1 MAKIAILV
9 GAQPHVADRLGAL
22 RAEIAALKR
31 LEADLMAE
39 VHTLGAGRHEG
50 VAFAVTVAKVP
61 GRESLDPKAAEAKLR
76 ELRELGVDGRWFSKH
91 MKATAASTRVTVSAV
106 KGE

>member
-39 VHTLGAGRHEG
+39 VHALGAGRHEG

-76 ELRELGVDGRWFSKH
+76 ELGVDGRWFSKH